1 MSASGFRPVNLI
13 EIDDVSP
20 QPAEAVLALSANG
33 TCLQRCTD
41 FSVFIPHALAL
52 GEHKRTRY
60 SASDSQGDDLFR
72 VTKSV
77 ERGRID
83 PVKTEVRSGLNSGN
97 RIQVALW
104 AMLPSQP
111 PPPMAHAPTPIGV
124 MWTSLFPIDVFAFS
138 VTFKLHSIQ
147 SALAL
152 YVNAYSVVS

>member
-1 MSASGFRPVNLI
+1 MCLTFPSSLRWASSVQPSSTSACGFRPVNLI

-20 QPAEAVLALSANG
+20 QPAEAVPALSAYG

-83 PVKTEVRSGLNSGN
+83 PVKTVVQSGLNSGN

-104 AMLPSQP
+104 A
-111 PPPMAHAPTPIGV
+111 HAPVPSAATPGPR
-124 MWTSLFPIDVFAFS
+124 T
-138 VTFKLHSIQ
+138 
-147 SALAL
+147 
-152 YVNAYSVVS
+152 NADRGNVEIAIPS